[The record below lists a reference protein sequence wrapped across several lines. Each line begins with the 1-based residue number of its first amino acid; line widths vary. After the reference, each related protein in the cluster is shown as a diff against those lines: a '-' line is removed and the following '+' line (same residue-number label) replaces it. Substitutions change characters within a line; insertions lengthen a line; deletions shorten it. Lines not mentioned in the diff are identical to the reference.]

1 MKTNST
7 LVRRFLLF
15 AAPFLIFF
23 GFSSLALFWFEE
35 SYRNI
40 DSRIGEKGRYLIGYE
55 FNEENYPYLKWKT
68 VAVSERR
75 KLLALGSSR
84 VLQFREEMFDSSFYN
99 AGYTITSLTEII
111 PFLQAIPKEKK
122 PEFLLLG
129 LDHWMFNQ
137 AFDSLEK
144 EVSADKW
151 MRRPSAFSSEEK
163 IHFLFFS
170 QLLSGKY
177 DFSNLSL
184 GGTDRKKAGLN
195 AHFKYTGFR
204 NDGSMLYGLQI
215 RKLLRNDSSASDYHF
230 ASTFGRIRDGNRR
243 FQYGEAENIRALAL
257 LDSVLD
263 FCTKE
268 KIKVITFLPPFARA
282 VLDRMESGGKHA
294 YIGKLR
300 NSLPWLIRAKGHEFY
315 DFTDIASCNSSD
327 NEVID
332 GFHGSERT
340 YVKMLVSM
348 LDSGSV
354 LNNVTSSARLREDLR
369 KGGNRYSVY
378 AD

>member
-1 MKTNST
+1 LKTNST
-7 LVRRFLLF
+7 LVRRFLVF
-15 AAPFLIFF
+15 AVPFLLFF
-23 GFSSLALFWFEE
+23 GFSSLALLWFGE

-40 DSRIGEKGRYLIGYE
+40 DAGIEEKRPYLIGFE
-55 FNEENYPYLKWKT
+55 FHEENYPYLKWKT
-68 VAVSERR
+68 VSISERR

-99 AGYTITSLTEII
+99 AGYTITSLTELI
-111 PFLQAIPKEKK
+111 PFLQTIPSDKK

-144 EVSADKW
+144 EVSSDKW
-151 MRRPSAFSSEEK
+151 MRRPSPFSAEEK
-163 IHFLFFS
+163 VHFRFFS
-170 QLLSGKY
+170 QFFSGKY
-177 DFSNLSL
+177 DFSNLEMG
-184 GGTDRKKAGLN
+184 GGTRKKIGLN

-215 RKLLRNDSSASDYHF
+215 SKLLVNDSTAADYHF
-230 ASTFGRIRDGNRR
+230 TSTFDRIRDGNRR
-243 FQYGEAENIRALAL
+243 FQYGEAANIRALAL

-263 FCTKE
+263 YCTRE
-268 KIKVITFLPPFARA
+268 KITVITFLPPFARA
-282 VLDRMESGGKHA
+282 VLNRMESGGKHA

-300 NSLPWLIRAKGHEFY
+300 ATLPLLIKEKGHEFY

-327 NEVID
+327 EELID

-340 YVKMLVSM
+340 YVKMLISM

-354 LNNVTSSARLREDLR
+354 LNKLTSSVRLREDLL
-369 KGGNRYSVY
+369 KAKNRYSVY